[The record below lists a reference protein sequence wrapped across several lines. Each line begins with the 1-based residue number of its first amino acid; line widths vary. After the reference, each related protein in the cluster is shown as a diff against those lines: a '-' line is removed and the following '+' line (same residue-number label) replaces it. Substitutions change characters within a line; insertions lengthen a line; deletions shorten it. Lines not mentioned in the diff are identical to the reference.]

1 MKGETLLVSAARRKQ
16 RAERVLLPAGA
27 VPGRVSVLTEA
38 ITELV
43 KAELGVSVVRGG
55 RSNRSGL
62 GALVA
67 RASPRGA
74 FIAGERGVPKD
85 LAKTDF
91 IREFIDLLARN
102 APSEPAQARRA

>member
-1 MKGETLLVSAARRKQ
+1 MLSAQ
-16 RAERVLLPAGA
+16 SLSTEVM
-27 VPGRVSVLTEA
+27 LTEA

-43 KAELGVSVVRGG
+43 KAELGVSVIARWAVKPLVA
-55 RSNRSGL
+55 S

-67 RASPRGA
+67 RRFTARGIHRRWSA
-74 FIAGERGVPKD
+74 AMPKD

-102 APSEPAQARRA
+102 APSEAQAKRA